1 MLAADCKGQ
10 YDGLINPS
18 TKREHSGNM
27 VLLAARV
34 SGMSIYPNW
43 KHVHSLSPDN
53 RKKKLREDYH
63 SEIWKTVLMYVGKK
77 NCAHWKILVLT
88 KCFPK

>member
-18 TKREHSGNM
+18 TKSEHSGNMVLM

-34 SGMSIYPNW
+34 SGMSKYPNW
-43 KHVHSLSPDN
+43 EHVHSLSPDN
-53 RKKKLREDYH
+53 RKR
-63 SEIWKTVLMYVGKK
+63 
-77 NCAHWKILVLT
+77 N
-88 KCFPK
+88 